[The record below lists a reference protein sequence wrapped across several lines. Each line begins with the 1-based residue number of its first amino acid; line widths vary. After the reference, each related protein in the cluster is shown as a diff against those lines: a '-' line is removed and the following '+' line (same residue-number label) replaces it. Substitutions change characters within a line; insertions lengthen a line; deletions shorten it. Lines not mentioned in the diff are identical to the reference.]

1 MKKRIIALVLVVVM
15 SLLAFT
21 GCSKSVDFIED
32 ISSYAKFKDGVDFM
46 AALQSLKIKDGDFTN
61 EEAKRVENVKAQIYN
76 SVVTGLLN
84 ANPEHLTTG
93 KVDGGDVLY
102 FVYYAVDKDNNV
114 YYFSNMNES
123 TAENSGHVIKLGDVK
138 DTEKVL
144 SELKKALDAK
154 EYENIEQYIYDMY
167 TATELEKDAKVEAT
181 RTATEDCEA
190 NHTHEATADKTAG
203 QLKEECIQT
212 AVNNAVEEA
221 LKVKE
226 GKTYVISYTRS
237 YTENVDG
244 QDVVNEVT
252 AKYEQVTINSADD
265 FHKKLIDN
273 ATLGKVVSVPNPD
286 EEGKTITK
294 FTAEKDGKTYTYSN
308 VTVRWEVKEDVEP
321 FLSFTF
327 KPFTSSTSLSPDSAY
342 TSKDGKTNTVSLD
355 KDTELTYYVYPVYYV
370 DAPAVEEVNG
380 ADILKYIVGSNIKA
394 DYFDAFKDAVYK
406 EEGQA
411 DKPVSELV
419 AKMVKVFDTKN
430 TDYYAKG
437 TELYLALGLYDKAVA
452 DGGSSPTTAQK
463 EAIADATAKLLAAQL
478 AKIDELKLADKI
490 SAATTDAEGNNAIY
504 NEYYEG
510 IEHTLVEKYNKT
522 IVENVQQ
529 AVWTLIKDSVE
540 VTNYPEKAVKEYY
553 ELIYN
558 DYEYKYYKE
567 STNGVRNVDA
577 YATLTDYLVKTLKV
591 ADASKVEAAITEE
604 AKAMLKPI
612 IQLYY
617 VASVVEADAVAKMAG
632 YVESDIAAGAYT
644 TDEEKETARK
654 DAETFYVDKD
664 YMKQYKKDVGRR
676 FYKDV
681 MDQYGE
687 LNVRASFQFNKLFYY
702 LTSAELVS
710 TEDGGHT
717 HTETKATNTDG
728 IWTVEFRN
736 VKYVIDVAGE
746 GSSEGSTDTDTD
758 HDHDH

>member
-21 GCSKSVDFIED
+21 GCSKSVDFVED
-32 ISSYAKFKDGVDFM
+32 ISSYAKLKDGVDFM

-61 EEAKRVENVKAQIYN
+61 DEAKRVENVKAQIYN
-76 SVVTGLLN
+76 TVVTGLLN
-84 ANPEHLTTG
+84 TNPEHLTTG

-114 YYFSNMNES
+114 YYFSNMNEA

-144 SELKKALDAK
+144 SALKEALDAK

-167 TATELEKDAKVEAT
+167 TAAELEKDTKVAAT
-181 RTATEDCEA
+181 KAATEDCEA
-190 NHTHEATADKTAG
+190 NHTHEATEDKTAEK
-203 QLKEECIQT
+203 LKMECIQT
-212 AVNNAVEEA
+212 AVDNAVKEA
-221 LKVKE
+221 LE
-226 GKTYVISYTRS
+226 ITAGKTYVISYTRS

-252 AKYEQVTINSADD
+252 AKYEQVTLDSADP
-265 FHKKLIDN
+265 FHKILIDN
-273 ATLGKVVSVPNPD
+273 ASLGKIVGVPNAD
-286 EEGKTITK
+286 EEGKTLTK
-294 FTAEKDGKTYTYSN
+294 FTVEKDGKTYTYSD
-308 VTVRWEVKEDVEP
+308 VTIRWEVKENVEP
-321 FLSFTF
+321 FLSFTI
-327 KPFTSSTSLSPDSAY
+327 KPFTASTAVAPDSAH
-342 TSKDGKTNTVSLD
+342 TSKDGKTNTISMD

-380 ADILKYIVGSNIKA
+380 ADLLNYVVGSKIKA
-394 DYFDAFKDAVYK
+394 DYFDAFKDATYV
-406 EEGQA
+406 EGETST
-411 DKPVSELV
+411 PVNELV
-419 AKMVKVFDTKN
+419 AEMVKVFDTKN
-430 TDYYAKG
+430 AEIYTDGSNLKDC
-437 TELYLALGLYDKAVA
+437 LAAYDKAVA

-463 EAIADATAKLLAAQL
+463 EAIADAAAALLAEQL
-478 AKIDELKLADKI
+478 KTVAPYVEKINK
-490 SAATTDAEGNNAIY
+490 ATTNEETGDALY

-522 IVENVQQ
+522 IVENVQK

-553 ELIYN
+553 DLIYN

-644 TDEEKETARK
+644 TDEEKESARK
-654 DAETFYVDKD
+654 DAENFYVDKD
-664 YMKQYKKDVGRR
+664 YMKQYKKEVGRR

-702 LTSAELVS
+702 LTSTELVS

-717 HTETKATNTDG
+717 HTEAKAVNNEG
-728 IWTVEFRN
+728 IWTIEFRN

-746 GSSEGSTDTDTD
+746 GSSEGSTETDTDTD
-758 HDHDH
+758 HDH